1 MNDTYTRKDMA
12 RWAIEDAA
20 ERLAFVKDDWETGIY
35 MTGLRQKHDAERL
48 VHMALQYLRDL
59 DQPNQPTLDEL
70 CSAAREHVAN
80 RLQPAP
86 TDVPF

>member
-1 MNDTYTRKDMA
+1 MNENYTRKDMA
-12 RWAIEDAA
+12 RWVIADAA
-20 ERLAFVKDDWETGIY
+20 ERLAFLKDDWETGIY
-35 MTGLRQKHDAERL
+35 MTGLRHKHDSERL
-48 VHMALQYLRDL
+48 VRMALQYLKEL

-80 RLQPAP
+80 SLRPAP

>member
-1 MNDTYTRKDMA
+1 MNENYTRKDTA
-12 RWAIEDAA
+12 RWVIEDAA
-20 ERLAFVKDDWETGIY
+20 ERLAFMRDDWETGIY
-35 MTGLRQKHDAERL
+35 MIGLRQKHDAERL
-48 VHMALQYLRDL
+48 VRMALQYLRDL

-80 RLQPAP
+80 SSRPAP